1 MIKMRGKK
9 PGLDEF
15 LELSKELRGKLLI
28 VEGKNDEKAL
38 KSLGLN
44 NIIKINRKPLY
55 KVAEEAARAKSK
67 EIVILTDFDREGRAL
82 AAKLSR
88 LFIPRK
94 VRINRRLRKKIMEF
108 GKTEI
113 ENLRNLK
120 EDDLHVKVSTNFN
133 KIRDKGKDKGEG
145 RSGKT

>member
-1 MIKMRGKK
+1 MVKMRGKK

-38 KSLGLN
+38 KTLGLN

-55 KVAEEAARAKSK
+55 KVAEEAARAKK

-88 LFIPRK
+88 LLSPRK
-94 VRINRRLRKKIMEF
+94 IRINRRLRKKIMEF

-113 ENLRNLK
+113 ENLRNLR

>member
-1 MIKMRGKK
+1 MRGKR
-9 PGLDEF
+9 PDFEDF
-15 LELSKELRGKLLI
+15 LEISRELRGKLLV

-55 KVAEEAARAKSK
+55 QIAEEISSAAK
-67 EIVILTDFDREGRAL
+67 EIVMLTDFDREGRAL
-82 AAKLSR
+82 ASR
-88 LFIPRK
+88 LTRLLKPYKI
-94 VRINRRLRKKIMEF
+94 RINRRLRKKIMEL
-108 GKTEI
+108 GKPEI

-133 KIRDKGKDKGEG
+133 KIRDKGKDKGKG
-145 RSGKT
+145 CSGKT